1 MAEAEDR
8 NKVGISIQALLF
20 NIVCAGLNDP
30 RPHFFEYPDV
40 FFFLGPLDRTKIGIA
55 ASKIEQN

>member
-30 RPHFFEYPDV
+30 QPHFFEYPDV
-40 FFFLGPLDRTKIGIA
+40 FFFGGASGPNKN
-55 ASKIEQN
+55 QNSCI